1 MSSHGVP
8 MRMLRPD
15 AWPRGN
21 GYSDGVSARG
31 RIVCVAGQTG
41 WNPLTQEFET
51 DDLSEQTAQAL
62 ENVVAVLGA
71 AGAGPSHLVRLV
83 WYVLDRAEYNAA
95 RPAIGRHYRR
105 IIGEHYP
112 AMSLLIVAGL
122 HEERARIEIEAT
134 AVIPLET

>member
-1 MSSHGVP
+1 VTPHGAP
-8 MRMLRPD
+8 MRMLRPES
-15 AWPRGN
+15 WPRAV

-31 RIVCVAGQTG
+31 RLVCIAGQTG

-51 DDLSEQTAQAL
+51 DDLAEQTAQAL
-62 ENVVAVLGA
+62 SNVAAVLRA
-71 AGAGPSHLVRLV
+71 AGAEPGHLVRLV
-83 WYVLDRAEYNAA
+83 WYVLDRTEYNAA
-95 RPAIGRHYRR
+95 REPIGRHYRR

-122 HEERARIEIEAT
+122 HEERARVEIEAT